1 MVNVLYWI
9 LPGGQFAG
17 CSKPIEGCISDR
29 ELLIASG
36 LKEELEEGD
45 EVEADRGFA
54 NCQDVFAEKK
64 ARIITPAFK
73 PRDGAPFPLKE
84 VFRSETIARSR
95 IHIGKGNCLINSLY
109 ICLRNDTII
118 EWAGVSNFKL
128 RIVVWNIFLGRL
140 GDFKTLT

>member
-54 NCQDVFAEKK
+54 NCQDVFAAKK

-95 IHIGKGNCLINSLY
+95 IHIGK
-109 ICLRNDTII
+109 
-118 EWAGVSNFKL
+118 EK
-128 RIVVWNIFLGRL
+128 
-140 GDFKTLT
+140 

>member
-36 LKEELEEGD
+36 LKEELEEAD

-64 ARIITPAFK
+64 ARLITPDFK
-73 PRDGAPFPLKE
+73 PKNGAPFTVKQ

-95 IHIGKGNCLINSLY
+95 IHIGKHILASVM
-109 ICLRNDTII
+109 
-118 EWAGVSNFKL
+118 GVLLKFIYSEKATKFCE
-128 RIVVWNIFLGRL
+128 IF
-140 GDFKTLT
+140 TLLMTGTALHRTKVR

>member
-54 NCQDVFAEKK
+54 NCQDVVAERK

-95 IHIGKGNCLINSLY
+95 IHIGKG
-109 ICLRNDTII
+109 
-118 EWAGVSNFKL
+118 K
-128 RIVVWNIFLGRL
+128 
-140 GDFKTLT
+140 

>member
-1 MVNVLYWI
+1 MTYALFQIETPRNYQQQGNSYSSYKHRNVVNVLYWV

-54 NCQDVFAEKK
+54 NCQDVFAAKK
-64 ARIITPAFK
+64 ARLITPDFK
-73 PRDGAPFPLKE
+73 PKNGAPFTVKQ

-95 IHIGKGNCLINSLY
+95 IHIGKHILASVMNVLL
-109 ICLRNDTII
+109 
-118 EWAGVSNFKL
+118 K
-128 RIVVWNIFLGRL
+128 
-140 GDFKTLT
+140 

>member
-36 LKEELEEGD
+36 LKEELEEAD

-64 ARIITPAFK
+64 ARLITPDFK
-73 PRDGAPFPLKE
+73 PKNGAPFTLKQ

-95 IHIGKGNCLINSLY
+95 IHIGKHILASVM
-109 ICLRNDTII
+109 
-118 EWAGVSNFKL
+118 GVLLK
-128 RIVVWNIFLGRL
+128 
-140 GDFKTLT
+140 